1 MNNETP
7 NENNEKSVT
16 ATEIVA
22 GVVGVVSAVVLTRS
36 IIKARRETRRLNR
49 INENLGEIKRVLTE
63 QP

>member
-1 MNNETP
+1 M
-7 NENNEKSVT
+7 NNEKSVT

-36 IIKARRETRRLNR
+36 IIEARRETRRLNR
-49 INENLGEIKRVLTE
+49 INENLSEIKRVLTE